1 MIFLVKRKGRFG
13 RCGQAGGGRNAGVA
27 ERRPATSDAPR
38 TGTQN
43 GAAAVGSAP
52 QLTTRRGAV
61 AISADRLI
69 RPQETYRD
77 AKRDRS
83 WARRAR
89 RSCMDG
95 IDLAGR
101 AWAQWPQIRILLPSG
116 YSHVLGQDAHHGFDL
131 LRKPHSSGELSAA
144 IQAVL
149 AGFLLRS

>member
-1 MIFLVKRKGRFG
+1 MVGVAKPAAAATLAL
-13 RCGQAGGGRNAGVA
+13 QNGGRRHRTLR
-27 ERRPATSDAPR
+27 ERAHKTAQPP
-38 TGTQN
+38 
-43 GAAAVGSAP
+43 VGSAP
-52 QLTTRRGAV
+52 KLATRRGAV

-95 IDLAGR
+95 IELAGR
-101 AWAQWPQIRILLPSG
+101 AWAQGPQIRILLPSG